1 MGFPDALMSAVHL
14 SSWKR
19 PMSIRLFLSAILLS
33 IGFNSP
39 AEAHDIYSH
48 LLDSWGNSCCNDKD
62 CRPAP
67 YRVTPAGVQMLVDGE
82 WVEVPGYTIQYRAL
96 GGDSGETGGGHWCG
110 RVYQKVDNSVFHVT
124 QCAVLPP
131 STAALL
137 PPEPRSP

>member
-1 MGFPDALMSAVHL
+1 MVQT
-14 SSWKR
+14 
-19 PMSIRLFLSAILLS
+19 LFLSLIMLVM
-33 IGFNSP
+33 GGGRP

-48 LLDSWGNSCCNDKD
+48 LRDSWGNSCCNDQD

-96 GGDSGETGGGHWCG
+96 LGDQGETGGGHWCG
-110 RVYQKVDNSVFHVT
+110 RAYQKVDDSVFHVT

-131 STAALL
+131 STAALFRL
-137 PPEPRSP
+137 APVPSSP

>member
-1 MGFPDALMSAVHL
+1 MSTRL
-14 SSWKR
+14 SLCAF
-19 PMSIRLFLSAILLS
+19 LFLVAGTL
-33 IGFNSP
+33 P
-39 AEAHDIYSH
+39 AGSHDIYSH
-48 LLDSWGNSCCNDKD
+48 LLDSWGNSCCNDQD

-96 GGDSGETGGGHWCG
+96 LGDTGQTGGGHWCG
-110 RVYQKVDNSVFHVT
+110 RAYQKVDNSVFHVT

-137 PPEPRSP
+137 RTPPDPRLSPE